1 MKMNILIILSI
12 MLCGASC
19 EKLVDH
25 AYIIKIQNNS
35 NDTIQFYESYNYPD
49 TTIDVTKPR
58 LKMVYPSKYS
68 SLESKKDW
76 DEVLV
81 SPKDTISIFIL
92 SKDTVNKY
100 SWDKIRSDYNILK
113 RYDLSLDDLEKR
125 SWTITYP

>member
-1 MKMNILIILSI
+1 